1 MIAGVLFLLKPAGQ
15 LSRDCALGECDAF
28 PLHVRIIGIRVN
40 SFALKPKPSLLLSL
54 EVFL

>member
-28 PLHVRIIGIRVN
+28 PLHVRIISIRVN